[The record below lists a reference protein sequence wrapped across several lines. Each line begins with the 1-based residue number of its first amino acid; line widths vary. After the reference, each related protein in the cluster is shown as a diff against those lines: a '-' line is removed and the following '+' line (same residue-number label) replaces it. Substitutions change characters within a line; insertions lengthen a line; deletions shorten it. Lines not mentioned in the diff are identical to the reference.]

1 MFSNEVKSE
10 YLDSLSMRKRV
21 TAERLFRKTEQI
33 EYNLGMDIGDM
44 NADEL
49 CDTITA
55 CNPQTY
61 IMAFEI
67 RRIFMD
73 YINWRNKKLDRSA
86 YNAAEECNPL
96 SICAIDDTV
105 KEFRDFNDIYRCLLS
120 VYKATDGMVCFP
132 TACLAWIG
140 LSSDEIAML
149 EPDDIDFST
158 GIIFVKGRKPSD
170 LIECRQKLP
179 MELLRIY
186 HNTTLGERTQN
197 RSFYVDLVDVGRFIK
212 VPRTKNSQKANVP
225 LTGSAIMQTV
235 NTFFCDQYKRLYGKE
250 ISLTFDG
257 IKMLGKIN
265 RLEELV
271 RDYGDVDKIPSS
283 KLYGYTQFSKT
294 NWTIQMI
301 EATLNSF
308 REIHKIH

>member
-1 MFSNEVKSE
+1 MFSNEIKSE

-21 TAERLFRKTEQI
+21 TAERLFRKTEPI
-33 EYNLGMDIGDM
+33 EYKLGMDIGDM
-44 NADEL
+44 DTHDL

-61 IMAFEI
+61 IMVFEM

-73 YINWRNKKLDRSA
+73 YINWRNKKLNLDA
-86 YNAAEECNPL
+86 YNAAECCDPL

-105 KEFRDFNDIYRCLLS
+105 KEFRDFDDVYRCLLS
-120 VYKATDGMVCFP
+120 VYKATDGMACFP
-132 TACLAWIG
+132 VACLAWIG
-140 LSSDEIAML
+140 LSGDEIAML
-149 EPDDIDFST
+149 KPDDIDFSS
-158 GIIFVKGRKPSD
+158 GIIVVNGRKPSE
-170 LIECRQKLP
+170 LLECRQKLP
-179 MELLRIY
+179 LELLRIY

-197 RSFYVDLVDVGRFIK
+197 RSFYVELVDVGRFIK
-212 VPRTKNSQKANVP
+212 VPRTKHSQKENIP

-235 NTFFCDQYKRLYGKE
+235 NTFFCDQYKRLHGKE
-250 ISLTFDG
+250 IALTFDG

-271 RDYGDVDKIPSS
+271 SAYGSVSNIPSS
-283 KLYGYTQFSKT
+283 KLYEYTQFSKT

-301 EATLNSF
+301 EATLTSF
-308 REIHKIH
+308 REIHKIQ